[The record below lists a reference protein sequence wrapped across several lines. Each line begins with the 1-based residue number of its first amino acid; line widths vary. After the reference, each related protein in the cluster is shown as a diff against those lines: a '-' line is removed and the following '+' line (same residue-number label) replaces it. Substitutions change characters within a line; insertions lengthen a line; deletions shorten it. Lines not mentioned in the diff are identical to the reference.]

1 MSWEQ
6 VKRATVA
13 IAAAEDG
20 IIQGTGFFVL
30 SDGYLLTC
38 AHLMEA
44 PGGWEQVR
52 VQGKS
57 VTLSALSEWE
67 FRSN

>member
-20 IIQGTGFFVL
+20 IIRGTGFFVS

-38 AHLMEA
+38 AHVVEA
-44 PGGWEQVR
+44 LKRPDRW
-52 VQGKS
+52 GKP
-57 VTLSALSEWE
+57 
-67 FRSN
+67 R